1 MQIPLFSENESEQTK
16 EKMQM
21 PLLWFRIN
29 KPELDKLTSDI
40 YNNQNTKDLKN
51 TKNTINKNTFDLKN
65 EKKFRAKVTTSKTSR
80 NEAKKLYKEL
90 IQKDIDALEREK
102 SNSIKKNNILKILEN
117 IGAIF
122 TGAYLHYEE
131 VPKETRFERNI
142 AERVKS
148 RRQRLDIIN
157 KKKENIN
164 NELFNHY
171 FGYLNP
177 IIMLERLRN
186 DESDEKNK
194 DLVESINKKLTKMKN
209 IVKNV
214 PKDKVSRVEENEKI
228 IDIVERILELNS
240 EKQLGLGLKI
250 LTPNQILS
258 RLPIT
263 LAQLKAGN
271 NSEKLKSEIR
281 QLLYSLYKSKKL
293 TKNVYNNLINAI

>member
-102 SNSIKKNNILKILEN
+102 SNSIKKYNILKILKN

-122 TGAYLHYEE
+122 PGNYLHYG
-131 VPKETRFERNI
+131 K
-142 AERVKS
+142 
-148 RRQRLDIIN
+148 
-157 KKKENIN
+157 
-164 NELFNHY
+164 
-171 FGYLNP
+171 
-177 IIMLERLRN
+177 
-186 DESDEKNK
+186 
-194 DLVESINKKLTKMKN
+194 
-209 IVKNV
+209 
-214 PKDKVSRVEENEKI
+214 
-228 IDIVERILELNS
+228 
-240 EKQLGLGLKI
+240 
-250 LTPNQILS
+250 
-258 RLPIT
+258 LPI
-263 LAQLKAGN
+263 K
-271 NSEKLKSEIR
+271 E
-281 QLLYSLYKSKKL
+281 
-293 TKNVYNNLINAI
+293 